1 MPNFLYLFRGG
12 EAGTNMTPDQMQKH
26 MEKWGAWIKQF
37 NAKGVYVA
45 GDPLEPGGKL
55 VKGKKK
61 TVTDG
66 PFAEAKDLVGGYII
80 VKAKDL
86 KEATEWSKGCP
97 IFASDGAVEV
107 RPVREMDMPK

>member
-12 EAGTNMTPDQMQKH
+12 EGHALPPAEMQKS
-26 MEKWGAWIKQF
+26 MEKWNAWIKDF
-37 NAKGVYVA
+37 NKKGVYIA
-45 GDPLEPGGKL
+45 GDPLETSGKV

-61 TVTDG
+61 TITDG

-80 VKAKDL
+80 VKAKDI

-97 IFASDGAVEV
+97 IYESDGSVEI
-107 RPVREMDMPK
+107 RPVLEMEMPK

>member
-12 EAGTNMTPDQMQKH
+12 DNHKLPPAELQKN

-37 NAKGVYVA
+37 NEKGVYVG
-45 GDPLEPGGKL
+45 GDPLEGTGKV

-61 TVTDG
+61 TITDG
-66 PFAEAKDLVGGYII
+66 PFAEAKDLVGGYVI

-97 IFASDGAVEV
+97 IFESDGSVEV
-107 RPVREMDMPK
+107 RPVMEMDLPK